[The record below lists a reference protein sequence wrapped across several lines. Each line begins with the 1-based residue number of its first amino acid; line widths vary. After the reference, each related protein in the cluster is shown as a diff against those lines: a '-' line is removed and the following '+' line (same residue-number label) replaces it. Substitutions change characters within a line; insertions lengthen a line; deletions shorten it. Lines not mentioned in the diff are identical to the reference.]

1 MTDVSMN
8 AVEEIRASCRQVAE
22 LAAHVRID
30 TDRIADY
37 AGELPI
43 DEWGTPA
50 YDAEHHFRGGLEDT
64 VGYVLC
70 LDSINFG
77 SGWFPAL
84 RKRPGM
90 SGYFTV
96 STALKDRFERDGGFS
111 PQQLA
116 ALTPVDIVDMLGQ
129 NDNLAVAELMVL
141 FADALNDLG
150 RWLTDRFDGRY
161 SAVPEQAAGSAVALA
176 GLLTE
181 MPLFNDTA
189 DYHGRRVLFLKRAQ
203 LTAVDL
209 SLAFDGRGP
218 GRFSDLDRLTI
229 FADNLVP
236 HVLRTDG
243 VLRYDAELA
252 DAIESR
258 VLLAPGSDQELE
270 IRACAVHAVEL
281 LVERFDA
288 RVTAADLDYL
298 LWNRGQQQDYRR
310 RPRHRTRTTNY

>member
-1 MTDVSMN
+1 MDIATR
-8 AVEEIRASCRQVAE
+8 IRASCRQVAN

-37 AGELPI
+37 AGELPVA
-43 DEWGTPA
+43 EWGTPA
-50 YDAEHHFRGGLEDT
+50 YDAEHHFRGGTEDT

-96 STALKDRFERDGGFS
+96 STALKDRFERDGAFS
-111 PQQLA
+111 PAELT
-116 ALTPVDIVDMLGQ
+116 ALTADHLADLLGQ
-129 NDNLAVAELMVL
+129 NDNPAVDELMVL
-141 FADALNDLG
+141 FAGALNDFG
-150 RWLTDRFDGRY
+150 RWLTDRFNGRY

-189 DYHGRRVLFLKRAQ
+189 DYHGRQVLFGKRAQ

-209 SLAFDGRGP
+209 SLAFDGQGP
-218 GRFSDLDRLTI
+218 GRFTDLHRLTI

-252 DAIESR
+252 DAIDSAA
-258 VLLAPGSDQELE
+258 LLAPGSDQELE

-281 LVERFDA
+281 LAEQFDGA
-288 RVTAADLDYL
+288 VTAADLDYL
-298 LWNRGQQQDYRR
+298 LWNRGQQQVYRD